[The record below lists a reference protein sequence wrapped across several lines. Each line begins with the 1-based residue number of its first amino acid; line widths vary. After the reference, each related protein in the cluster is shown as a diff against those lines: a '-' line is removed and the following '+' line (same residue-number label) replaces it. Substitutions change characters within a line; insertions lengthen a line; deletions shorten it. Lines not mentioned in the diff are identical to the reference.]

1 MLGETKKKR
10 SARISRDEIKQVI
23 VIRKDLDMGKGK
35 IASQASH
42 ASLMA
47 YSLVKE
53 KHPDIADIWFNGGQ
67 TKVVL
72 KVESLEEL
80 NSIADKLGRA
90 KIPFKIVRDCGRTQV
105 EPDTETAIGIGPYY
119 SKDIDKIT
127 GRLKLL

>member
-1 MLGETKKKR
+1 MSGVVSKKK
-10 SARISRDEIKQVI
+10 SVGKDEIKQVI

-42 ASLMA
+42 ASLRA
-47 YSLVKE
+47 YSLVKDKYPE
-53 KHPDIADIWFNGGQ
+53 VADRWFNGGQ

-80 NSIADKLGRA
+80 NSIADKLGRS

-105 EPDTETAIGIGPYY
+105 EPDTETAIGVGPYY

-127 GRLKLL
+127 GKLKLL